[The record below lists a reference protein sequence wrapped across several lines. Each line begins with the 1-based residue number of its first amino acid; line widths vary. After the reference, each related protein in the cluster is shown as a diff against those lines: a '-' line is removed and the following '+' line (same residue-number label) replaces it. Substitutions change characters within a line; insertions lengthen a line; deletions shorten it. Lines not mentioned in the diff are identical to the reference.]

1 MMAEFNVNT
10 WWDPASADA
19 VRVVMKA
26 GKGSPEI
33 IMKKLGVGYC
43 RADFL
48 LKILQRAGIV
58 STFRSRRGT
67 YRLLCRRK
75 S

>member
-1 MMAEFNVNT
+1 MSKLNVMT

-19 VRVVMKA
+19 FRAVTKA
-26 GKGSPEI
+26 GKGSTEI

-48 LKILQRAGIV
+48 LKILQRAGII
-58 STFRSRRGT
+58 STTRSNKGT
-67 YRLLCRRK
+67 YALLARRK
-75 S
+75 V